1 MLMILA
7 LIYAGFVWLAFY
19 KLKLMEF
26 TRTRQIMVAGIG
38 VIAILAIVFTIQ
50 RTSPMTSNLRVTSY
64 VIPIGSRSG
73 GRVTKVYVKWS
84 QTVKTGDKLFEVD
97 SDPYRYDVEAL
108 RGSLVDTQQKARQL
122 APNLDSARSAV
133 IQRQKDLAVAQL
145 AASQAE
151 KDIAQAQTAIEQSE
165 KNVEVA
171 RMAVKQREVDLSLS
185 ESTLERVQNSFE
197 EGAGAAQDLDNA
209 KAKRDVSQVALKQA
223 RDQQAVAELS
233 LQQAV
238 RTKEMAELGLN
249 QALEKVTLSEQA
261 IRQAKNQE
269 EIAVLNL
276 NSTVDGEHSTVA
288 QVKANLADAEW
299 KLKESI
305 VYAPA
310 NGFIPD
316 VQLKEGYIAGL
327 NQPVLSLV
335 STDTWWVYGLFEQ
348 SRLGLV
354 EPGDEVEMIFRFY
367 PGRVF
372 RGKVEHIIRAVGQGQ
387 LPSNG
392 MVTPVTPS
400 ETDLQ
405 LFSVRVLLDEESRKA
420 LPLNL
425 GATGEMVILTKHVT
439 PFHIIGRIVLRMD
452 MWKYYLGL

>member
-1 MLMILA
+1 MLLILA

-19 KLKLMEF
+19 KLRLMEF
-26 TRTRQIMVAGIG
+26 TRTRQIIVAGIG
-38 VIAILAIVFTIQ
+38 VIVIMAIWFTIQ
-50 RTSPMTSNLRVTSY
+50 RTSPMTSNLRVSTY

-73 GRVTKVYVKWS
+73 GRVTQVYVKGS

-97 SDPYRYDVEAL
+97 SDPYRYDVESLKGA
-108 RGSLVDTQQKARQL
+108 LVDAEQKARQL
-122 APNLDSARSAV
+122 PPNLDSARASV
-133 IQRQKDLAVAQL
+133 IQRQKDLAVAEM

-151 KDIAQAQTAIEQSE
+151 KDIAQTQAAIEQGK

-171 RMAVKQREVDLSLS
+171 RLSVKQRELDLALAQ
-185 ESTLERVQNSFE
+185 STLDRVQKAFN
-197 EGAGAAQDLDNA
+197 EGGVAAQDLDSA
-209 KAKRDVSQVALKQA
+209 KAKRDVSQESLKQA
-223 RDQQAVAELS
+223 ADQQAVAELN
-233 LQQAV
+233 LEQAI
-238 RTKEMAELGLN
+238 RNKEMAELSLK
-249 QALEKVTLSEQA
+249 QSLEKVTLSEQA
-261 IRQAKNQE
+261 IRQAKNQQD
-269 EIAVLNL
+269 IALLNL
-276 NSTVDGEHSTVA
+276 NSMVNGENSSVV
-288 QVKANLADAEW
+288 QVKANLAGAEW

-310 NGFIPD
+310 NGFIPE
-316 VQLKEGYIAGL
+316 VQLKEGFIAGL

-335 STDTWWVYGLFEQ
+335 STDNWWIYGLYEQ

-354 EPGDEVEMIFRFY
+354 EPGDVVELIFRFY

-387 LPSNG
+387 LPVNG

-400 ETDLQ
+400 QSDLQ
-405 LFSVRVLLDEESRKA
+405 LFAVKVTLDEESLKA

-439 PFHIIGRIVLRMD
+439 SFHIIGRIMLRMS
-452 MWKYYLGL
+452 MWMYYLGF

>member
-1 MLMILA
+1 MLLILA

-26 TRTRQIMVAGIG
+26 TRIRQIIVAGIG
-38 VIAILAIVFTIQ
+38 VIVIMAIWFTIQ
-50 RTSPMTSNLRVTSY
+50 RTSPMTSNLRVSTY

-73 GRVTKVYVKWS
+73 GRVTKVYVKGS

-97 SDPYRYDVEAL
+97 SDPYRYDVESL
-108 RGSLVDTQQKARQL
+108 KGGLVDAEQKARQL
-122 APNLDSARSAV
+122 PPNLDSARASV
-133 IQRQKDLAVAQL
+133 IQRQKDLSVAEM

-151 KDIAQAQTAIEQSE
+151 KDVAQAQASIEQAK

-171 RMAVKQREVDLSLS
+171 RLGVKQRELDLALAQ
-185 ESTLERVQNSFE
+185 STLDRVQMAFD
-197 EGAGAAQDLDNA
+197 EGGVAAQDLDSA
-209 KAKRDVSQVALKQA
+209 KAKRDISQESLKQA
-223 RDQQAVAELS
+223 ADQQSVAELN
-233 LQQAV
+233 LEQAV
-238 RTKEMAELGLN
+238 RNKEMAELSLK
-249 QALEKVTLSEQA
+249 QSLEKVTLSEQA
-261 IRQAKNQE
+261 IRQAKNQQD
-269 EIAVLNL
+269 IAVLNL
-276 NSTVDGEHSTVA
+276 NSTVNGENSSVV
-288 QVKANLADAEW
+288 QVKANLAGAEW

-310 NGFIPD
+310 NGFIPE
-316 VQLKEGYIAGL
+316 VQLKEGFIAGL

-335 STDTWWVYGLFEQ
+335 STDNWWIYGLFEQ

-354 EPGDEVEMIFRFY
+354 EPGDGVEMIFRFY

-387 LPSNG
+387 LPVNG

-400 ETDLQ
+400 QSDLQ
-405 LFSVRVLLDEESRKA
+405 LFAVKVTLDEESLKA

-439 PFHIIGRIVLRMD
+439 SFHIIGRIMLRMS
-452 MWKYYLGL
+452 MWMYYLGF

>member
-1 MLMILA
+1 MLLILA
-7 LIYAGFVWLAFY
+7 LIYGGFVWLAFY
-19 KLKLMEF
+19 KLKIMEF
-26 TRTRQIMVAGIG
+26 TPRRQIIVAGIG
-38 VIAILAIVFTIQ
+38 VIAILAIVFTIM

-64 VIPIGSRSG
+64 VIPIGSRSA
-73 GRVTKVYVKWS
+73 GRVTRVYVNAS

-108 RGSLVDTQQKARQL
+108 KGALVDTQQKARQL
-122 APNLDSARSAV
+122 TPNLDSARSAL

-145 AASQAE
+145 AVSQAE
-151 KDIAQAQTAIEQSE
+151 KDIAQAQTAIEQSV

-171 RMAVKQREVDLSLS
+171 RLSVKQRAVDLALAQ
-185 ESTLERVQNSFE
+185 STLERVQKSFD
-197 EGAGAAQDLDNA
+197 EGAVAAQDLDSA
-209 KAKRDVSQVALKQA
+209 KAKRDVSQEALRQA
-223 RDQQAVAELS
+223 TDQQAVAELN

-238 RTKEMAELGLN
+238 RNKEMSELSLK
-249 QALEKVTLSEQA
+249 QSVEKVTLSVEA

-269 EIAVLNL
+269 DIAVLNV
-276 NSTVDGEHSTVA
+276 NSTIEGEHSSVV
-288 QVKANLADAEW
+288 QVKANLAGAEW
-299 KLKESI
+299 KLKESV

-316 VQLKEGYIAGL
+316 VQLKEGFIAGL

-335 STDTWWVYGLFEQ
+335 STDNWWIHGLFEQ
-348 SRLGLV
+348 SKLGLV

-372 RGKVEHIIRAVGQGQ
+372 RGKVDYIIRAVGQGQ
-387 LPSNG
+387 LPVNG

-400 ETDLQ
+400 ESDLQ
-405 LFSVRVLLDEESRKA
+405 LFAVKVALDEESRKT

-425 GATGEMVILTKHVT
+425 GATGEMVIFTKHVRA
-439 PFHIIGRIVLRMD
+439 FHIIGRIVLRMD

>member
-1 MLMILA
+1 MLLILA
-7 LIYAGFVWLAFY
+7 LIYGGFVWLAFY
-19 KLKLMEF
+19 KLKIMEF
-26 TRTRQIMVAGIG
+26 TRRRQIIVAGIG

-50 RTSPMTSNLRVTSY
+50 RTSPMTSNLRVNTY

-73 GRVTKVYVKWS
+73 GRVTKVYVKGS
-84 QTVKTGDKLFEVD
+84 QTVRTGDKLFEVD
-97 SDPYRYDVEAL
+97 SDPYRYDVESLNGA
-108 RGSLVDTQQKARQL
+108 LVDTQQKVRQL
-122 APNLDSARSAV
+122 TPNLDSARSAV
-133 IQRQKDLAVAQL
+133 IQRQKDLSVAQL
-145 AASQAE
+145 AADQAE
-151 KDIAQAQTAIEQSE
+151 KDVSQAQAAIEQSE

-171 RMAVKQREVDLSLS
+171 RLSVKQRAVDLALAQ
-185 ESTLERVQNSFE
+185 STLERMQKSFD
-197 EGAGAAQDLDNA
+197 EGAVAAQDLDSA
-209 KAKRDVSQVALKQA
+209 KAKRDVSQEALKQA
-223 RDQQAVAELS
+223 ADQQVVAELN
-233 LQQAV
+233 LQQAI
-238 RTKEMAELGLN
+238 RQKEMIELGLK
-249 QALEKVTLSEQA
+249 QSIEKVTLSEQA
-261 IRQAKNQE
+261 IRQANNQQN
-269 EIAVLNL
+269 IAELNL
-276 NSTVDGEHSTVA
+276 NSTIDGEHSSVV

-299 KLKESI
+299 KLKESM

-335 STDTWWVYGLFEQ
+335 STDDWWVYGLFEQ

-354 EPGDEVEMIFRFY
+354 EPGDEVEIIFRFY

-372 RGKVEHIIRAVGQGQ
+372 SGKVEHIIRAVGQGQ

-405 LFSVRVLLDEESRKA
+405 LFSVKVELDEESRKA

-425 GATGEMVILTKHVT
+425 GATGEMVIFTKHIRA
-439 PFHIIGRIVLRMD
+439 FHIIGRIVLRMD